1 MNNACI
7 TPSVEPDKS
16 QCAVN
21 KVVLSSSVLI
31 PAHTHPTRL
40 HQAAEIRR
48 THSRQRALQ
57 HTHTVPC
64 ICVDCSVCGCSAT
77 SHKVVHRPAAW
88 ASPRNMSRP
97 TDPETGRRLLA
108 SSGGRGRGWG
118 WEIYSNLC
126 LNKASRWY

>member
-16 QCAVN
+16 QCALN
-21 KVVLSSSVLI
+21 KVVLSSSILI
-31 PAHTHPTRL
+31 PAHTHPTGL

-48 THSRQRALQ
+48 THSRQRVLE
-57 HTHTVPC
+57 HTHTIPC
-64 ICVDCSVCGCSAT
+64 ICVDCSVCRCSAT
-77 SHKVVHRPAAW
+77 SVVHRPAAW

-97 TDPETGRRLLA
+97 TDPETGRRLWA
-108 SSGGRGRGWG
+108 SWEGWG
-118 WEIYSNLC
+118 WGEIYSNLC